1 VLAQQVEKA
10 FPGAVVTQPDGT
22 KTISMDSLVA
32 ITIAAINQLASKVE
46 RFQATA
52 APALV
57 TPPRLISPPTMGI
70 DDAAMPWETFKT
82 FRKNEVAEIE
92 KYLSFDQAPTRAR
105 LIHIHGPPGIGK
117 STLIKLATKTLQDNY
132 NVVIV
137 LDCRSVSNLILSVT
151 RAVEA
156 FGGTCDK
163 DTHQDVFRTLVVD
176 RASLDFRILLIFE
189 NYDVR
194 LTGGGGGSSSS
205 TTTTTLTLAPYMADK
220 PGLDVIF
227 GSRKKPSA
235 IDSCENPKP
244 LPISCLSPD
253 AAQSLFLHEA
263 SVDEKQL
270 PEPEKAAL
278 RELVTEVLHGYPL
291 SVAILGRIKRN
302 RPQLELSKL
311 LQHYKVKPDE
321 IEKMAPKDPADH
333 ALLPQRVFDL
343 LIDSI
348 KDDVFTADASLSAC
362 YIFSFLDRVI
372 SNDLVVKVAETI
384 QAPPPPSQLE
394 PPDWLTPLLSC
405 CVCYQHVQDG
415 NSFYNMHPVLQDA
428 FRTRLKEKSDD
439 GYKQAL
445 KRATNSV
452 FNIAGEGYTRG
463 QWETVALHVKAI
475 WNVPDSLSILADA
488 DIAARFVYLTRLLCT
503 GVLNVEGM

>member
-1 VLAQQVEKA
+1 
-10 FPGAVVTQPDGT
+10 
-22 KTISMDSLVA
+22 
-32 ITIAAINQLASKVE
+32 
-46 RFQATA
+46 
-52 APALV
+52 
-57 TPPRLISPPTMGI
+57 MGI

-92 KYLSFDQAPTRAR
+92 MYLSFDQAPTRAR
-105 LIHIHGPPGIGK
+105 LIHIHGPSGIGK

-151 RAVEA
+151 RAVKA

-189 NYDVR
+189 NDDVG
-194 LTGGGGGSSSS
+194 LK
-205 TTTTTLTLAPYMADK
+205 LAPYMADK

-227 GSRKKPSA
+227 GSRKPEPSA

-244 LPISCLSPD
+244 LPISCLSTD

-270 PEPEKAAL
+270 PEKAAL
-278 RELVTEVLHGYPL
+278 RELVTGVLYGYPL
-291 SVAILGRIKRN
+291 SIAILGRIKRN

-311 LQHYKVKPDE
+311 LQQYKVKPDT
-321 IEKMAPKDPADH
+321 IEEMAPKDPDDH
-333 ALLPQRVFDL
+333 VLLPQRVFDL
-343 LIDSI
+343 LITSI
-348 KDDVFTADASLSAC
+348 NDDVFTADASLSAC
-362 YIFSFLDRVI
+362 YIFSFLDRAI
-372 SNDLVVKVAETI
+372 SNDLVVTVAETI
-384 QAPPPPSQLE
+384 KAPPSPTQLE

-405 CVCYQHVQDG
+405 CICYQHIQDG
-415 NSFYNMHPVLQDA
+415 NSFYIMHPVLQDA
-428 FRTRLKEKSDD
+428 FRTRLKRESDD
-439 GYKQAL
+439 RYKQAL

-463 QWETVALHVKAI
+463 QWETVAPHVKAI
-475 WNVPDSLSILADA
+475 WNAPDSLSILADA
-488 DIAARFVYLTRLLCT
+488 DIAAQFVHLILLLCT
-503 GVLNVEGM
+503 GILNVEGM

>member
-10 FPGAVVTQPDGT
+10 FPGAVVTQPDGI
-22 KTISMDSLVA
+22 KTISMGSLVA

-151 RAVEA
+151 RAVVEA

-163 DTHQDVFRTLVVD
+163 YTHQDVFRTLVVD

-189 NYDVR
+189 NVDVE
-194 LTGGGGGSSSS
+194 
-205 TTTTTLTLAPYMADK
+205 LAPYMADK

-227 GSRKKPSA
+227 GSRKPEPSA
-235 IDSCENPKP
+235 IDSCEKPKP
-244 LPISCLSPD
+244 LPISCLSTD

-278 RELVTEVLHGYPL
+278 RELVTDVLYGYPL
-291 SVAILGRIKRN
+291 SIAILGRIKRR
-302 RPQLELSKL
+302 RPQLELSTL
-311 LQHYKVKPDE
+311 LQQYKVKPDK
-321 IEKMAPKDPADH
+321 IEEMAPKDPDDH

-372 SNDLVVKVAETI
+372 SNDLVVIVAETI

-428 FRTRLKEKSDD
+428 FRTRLKKKSDD

-475 WNVPDSLSILADA
+475 WNVDSLSILADA
-488 DIAARFVYLTRLLCT
+488 DIAARFVYLTLLLCT